1 MAHLALYR
9 EYRPQRFSDVVGQ
22 EHITRTLRNALV
34 QGRLHHAY
42 LLSGPRGTGKT
53 TVARILAKAVNC
65 LNPQDGEP
73 CNECE
78 ACRRITSGEALDL
91 IEIDAASNRGIDEI
105 RDLRDKVNFAP
116 VELKYKVY
124 IIDEVHM
131 LTEPAFNALLKT
143 LEEPPAHVLFVLATT
158 EKQKLPITILSRCQA
173 FDYRRLS
180 TDEIVGR
187 LREVCAK
194 QGLKASPE
202 ALAAIARHADGGMRD
217 ALSLLDQVMAYAADG
232 EVTLEMTLAVLGS
245 APLDQFLALDGH
257 LLRGDVG
264 AALLW
269 LDEMVR
275 AGKDLR
281 QLVRDY
287 LAHLRDLL
295 LAKLDAGAAVLGLP
309 PEALEQIRAR
319 AEPFSERQLIGAI
332 RLLGQAETEM
342 RLSPSPRLLVEVSF
356 IRLTGLFTG
365 SAEEER
371 TEEGAPAQAPQ
382 PARRRRQGHAAAAP
396 PAHAA
401 SPGGTGRQMGG
412 ATGRAGGATGPASGG
427 GPAAYGPRGD
437 EPVGQAAGPG
447 DAAPRA
453 PSAQG
458 PAPANEPA
466 PVGAGVERVVQAW
479 DQVLELVRKKRPST
493 HSLLSTTARIGG
505 LRGNM
510 LYLVANSQ
518 VFAQLLRRPED
529 KAIIEKA
536 LERAGLGPLQ
546 LEILAQDEAQAKL
559 AGLAAAPSGGSAP
572 PVREAEPE
580 PAAEGDS
587 PLMERLRSIFP
598 PDVIHEENEEGS

>member
-1 MAHLALYR
+1 MGKASPIPAGAISLAHLALYR
-9 EYRPQRFSDVVGQ
+9 EYRPQRFGEVVGQ
-22 EHITRTLRNALV
+22 EHITRTLRNAIV

-180 TDEIVGR
+180 ADEIVAR
-187 LREVCAK
+187 LREVCGK

-217 ALSLLDQVMAYAADG
+217 ALSLLDQVMAYAAEG
-232 EVTLEMTLAVLGS
+232 EITLDMTLAVLGT

-295 LAKLDAGAAVLGLP
+295 LVKLEAGAQVLGLP
-309 PEALEQIRAR
+309 AEALEQMRAR
-319 AEPFSERQLIGAI
+319 AEPFAERQLIRAI
-332 RLLGQAETEM
+332 RLLGQAETEL
-342 RLSPSPRLLVEVSF
+342 RLSPSPRLLVEVAL

-365 SAEEER
+365 AAADEGEDDGTAAEAA
-371 TEEGAPAQAPQ
+371 APS
-382 PARRRRQGHAAAAP
+382 RRRRQEHGEVRPQGASQATAP
-396 PAHAA
+396 
-401 SPGGTGRQMGG
+401 
-412 ATGRAGGATGPASGG
+412 GP
-427 GPAAYGPRGD
+427 
-437 EPVGQAAGPG
+437 AGPG
-447 DAAPRA
+447 DPGEPAGGQATT
-453 PSAQG
+453 PSA
-458 PAPANEPA
+458 PA
-466 PVGAGVERVVQAW
+466 PVGAGVDRVVEAW
-479 DQVLELVRKKRPST
+479 EQVLGLVRKARTST
-493 HSLLSTTARIGG
+493 YHLLSTTARIGG
-505 LRGNM
+505 LRGNR
-510 LYLVANSQ
+510 LFLVANSQ

-529 KAIIEKA
+529 KRIIEKA
-536 LERAGLGPLQ
+536 LERAGLSGLQ
-546 LEILAQDEAQAKL
+546 VEILAADEAQGKL
-559 AGLAAAPSGGSAP
+559 AGLAPAAPG
-572 PVREAEPE
+572 AEEKPAAE
-580 PAAEGDS
+580 RPDAAAEGDG

-598 PDVIHEENEEGS
+598 PDLIHEEDEEGS

>member
-158 EKQKLPITILSRCQA
+158 EKQKLPITILSRCQS

-180 TDEIVGR
+180 VDEIVGR
-187 LREVCAK
+187 LRQVCEAK
-194 QGLKASPE
+194 GLKASPE
-202 ALAAIARHADGGMRD
+202 ALAAIARQADGGMRD
-217 ALSLLDQVMAYAADG
+217 ALSLLDQVMAYAAEG
-232 EVTLEMTLAVLGS
+232 EITLDMTLAVLGS

-257 LLRGDVG
+257 LLQGDVG

-295 LAKLDAGAAVLGLP
+295 LVKLEAGAAVLGLP
-309 PEALEQIRAR
+309 PEALEQMRAR
-319 AEPFSERQLIGAI
+319 AEPFAERQLIRAI
-332 RLLGQAETEM
+332 RLLGQAETEL
-342 RLSPSPRLLVEVSF
+342 RLSPSPRLLVEVAF

-365 SAEEER
+365 SADEEAEDAGAR
-371 TEEGAPAQAPQ
+371 AAAPAG
-382 PARRRRQGHAAAAP
+382 RRRQGPASPGQASPQAAP
-396 PAHAA
+396 PTARSGSVPPAPSGAA
-401 SPGGTGRQMGG
+401 VPAVPG
-412 ATGRAGGATGPASGG
+412 AGP
-427 GPAAYGPRGD
+427 PRG
-437 EPVGQAAGPG
+437 EPSAGSGPQAAEPSGRGPTPDSG
-447 DAAPRA
+447 
-453 PSAQG
+453 
-458 PAPANEPA
+458 PA
-466 PVGAGVERVVQAW
+466 PVGAGVDRVVEAW
-479 DQVLELVRKKRPST
+479 DQVLELIRKKRPST
-493 HSLLSTTARIGG
+493 HSLISTTARIGG
-505 LRGNM
+505 LRGQR

-529 KAIIEKA
+529 KRIIEKA
-536 LERAGLGPLQ
+536 LEKAGLGSLQ
-546 LEILAQDEAQAKL
+546 VEILSPEEAQTRL
-559 AGLAAAPSGGSAP
+559 ADLAP
-572 PVREAEPE
+572 PASGADAQPAREAEPE
-580 PAAEGDS
+580 AAAGDDS

-598 PDVIHEENEEGS
+598 PDLIHEENEEGS